1 VTAGRRCGLQWA
13 MRNPTARA
21 EPPGALPLLSR
32 LFLALVVRPI
42 GAAQALCGERIWL
55 PLTPVARGLGAVA
68 GLLTRPW
75 LVRASAGEHPTWP
88 LLRFTDLVEG
98 SLGIRGINRVV
109 DSSTATREV
118 VFCPFAAELGHATP
132 FCTTLGHLAG
142 VEACRRLVPGSSF
155 AVVRTLSQGHGCC
168 EYRFSVVRQPA
179 SRS

>member
-1 VTAGRRCGLQWA
+1 
-13 MRNPTARA
+13 MRNPSARVA
-21 EPPGALPLLSR
+21 SPDTPPLLSR

-42 GAAQALCGERIWL
+42 GAAHSLCGDWIWL

-75 LVRASAGEHPTWP
+75 LTRASANDHPTRP
-88 LLRFTDLVEG
+88 LLRFTDMVEG

-109 DSSTATREV
+109 DASTATREV
-118 VFCPFAAELGHATP
+118 VFCPFAAALGHATP

-155 AVVRTLSQGHGCC
+155 AVVRTLSQGHACC
-168 EYRFSVVRQPA
+168 EYRFVATELPGA
-179 SRS
+179 SRAAAP